1 MNIASLMNNPKD
13 RATQAPAPRG
23 LRLVRVQATVL
34 AQGAWS
40 ALKDSVKAFRHM
52 RDVLT
57 AAPGRRTP
65 VS

>member
-1 MNIASLMNNPKD
+1 MNIASLMNPPKA
-13 RATQAPAPRG
+13 RVTPAREPR

-40 ALKDSVKAFRHM
+40 AMKDGVHAFRHM

-57 AAPGRRTP
+57 GGYADLR
-65 VS
+65 S

>member
-1 MNIASLMNNPKD
+1 MNVASLMNPS
-13 RATQAPAPRG
+13 QARGTPAPEPR

-57 AAPGRRTP
+57 GRAWA
-65 VS
+65 

>member
-1 MNIASLMNNPKD
+1 MNVASLLNSPKA
-13 RATQAPAPRG
+13 RGTSTPEPR

-40 ALKDSVKAFRHM
+40 AMKDGVHAFRHM

-57 AAPGRRTP
+57 GGYAHARQ
-65 VS
+65 